1 MDIGVL
7 WDRLAGE
14 LREYVENWCLSR
26 SQSRIKPSYE
36 IDYEINCLEELKKHT
51 TLDDY
56 WVHRISACENI
67 NDLPIYLQ
75 ELVLQYLPRFF
86 KNHPEYKNLDCLKIN
101 TLDFLD
107 IGLPL
112 EAGTFETTS
121 KEIKSFRKYCEL
133 IGKKPEQLTQEELQK
148 YYEIEKTVK
157 KVKYIG
163 ESDSVSLIHGKIY
176 ICLGEEHGEYR
187 IIDEEGYDTD
197 EDIQG
202 YLYPKRFF
210 VEVNDE

>member
-1 MDIGVL
+1 MEIGVL

-107 IGLPL
+107 YGLPT
-112 EAGTFETTS
+112 EHIQKVDVSAEITKF
-121 KEIKSFRKYCEL
+121 KEYCEWL
-133 IGKKPEQLTQEELQK
+133 GKKPEQLTQEELQK
-148 YYEIEKTVK
+148 YYEKEKTIK
-157 KVKYIG
+157 
-163 ESDSVSLIHGKIY
+163 E
-176 ICLGEEHGEYR
+176 
-187 IIDEEGYDTD
+187 
-197 EDIQG
+197 
-202 YLYPKRFF
+202 
-210 VEVNDE
+210 N